1 MEDLQFAEERTLEM
15 PIRVGFIWRLA
26 VVALIVTANAVSC
39 SFFPPEYRVS
49 RSFSVHVENDIGPVV
64 GLKLKV
70 SRFKWQDF
78 QKLSTEQQRY
88 ADPNS
93 FEEIIAESITDSTG
107 MAQFTLDRTGSFTL
121 SPESQASQL
130 DWVELKVLEQTTSAT
145 VEMKW
150 PAVPILRVA
159 HLRGKLETGLLS
171 SRSLPLRNNAVMLHT
186 LVDYKDV
193 AAIMTD
199 DEGAFEF
206 GNAAPG
212 LYFLQILSTSAK
224 TDDFYKP
231 EGNIAVY
238 VAPESSR
245 GALMISTVN
254 TSCGLSYDLQENKDR
269 YKPVACFKGEKP
281 AKCEY

>member
-1 MEDLQFAEERTLEM
+1 M
-15 PIRVGFIWRLA
+15 
-26 VVALIVTANAVSC
+26 
-39 SFFPPEYRVS
+39 
-49 RSFSVHVENDIGPVV
+49 HVENDIGPVV

-70 SRFKWQDF
+70 TRFKWQDF

-159 HLRGKLETGLLS
+159 HLRGKLISKSPGQAIAEVGALEKYGVS
-171 SRSLPLRNNAVMLHT
+171 AGT
-186 LVDYKDV
+186 LVV
-193 AAIMTD
+193 VTQ
-199 DEGAFEF
+199 
-206 GNAAPG
+206 PH
-212 LYFLQILSTSAK
+212 
-224 TDDFYKP
+224 
-231 EGNIAVY
+231 V
-238 VAPESSR
+238 
-245 GALMISTVN
+245 
-254 TSCGLSYDLQENKDR
+254 
-269 YKPVACFKGEKP
+269 
-281 AKCEY
+281 